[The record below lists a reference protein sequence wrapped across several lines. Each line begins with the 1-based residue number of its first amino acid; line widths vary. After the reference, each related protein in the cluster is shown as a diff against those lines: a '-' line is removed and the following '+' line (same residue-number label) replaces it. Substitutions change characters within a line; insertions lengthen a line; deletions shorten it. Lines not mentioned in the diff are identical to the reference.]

1 MKPNV
6 RELTDADA
14 GALRSF
20 FGEMPAA
27 DRTFFQFDVDDPR
40 VVDAYLG
47 SGNRIRRVAADE
59 HDRLLALATLT
70 AGNDWSSHVA
80 DLVLLVAPDARGQG
94 LGKLVA
100 RTMLIEAVKHGL
112 KKVTVMIAA
121 DNQGAVTM
129 FHRLGFEG
137 EALLRDHLRNPEDG
151 ELRDTV
157 VLAHMVDDTWS
168 KMVTGGFEEAMA

>member
-1 MKPNV
+1 MNPNV
-6 RELTDADA
+6 RALTDADA
-14 GALRSF
+14 GALTAF

-27 DRTFFQFDVDDPR
+27 DRTFFQSDVDDPR
-40 VVDAYLG
+40 VIDAYLG
-47 SGNRIRRVAADE
+47 GGNRIRRVAVDE

-70 AGNDWSSHVA
+70 AGTNWSSHVA

-94 LGKLVA
+94 VGKLLA
-100 RTMLIEAVKHGL
+100 RTMLIEGVKHGF

-121 DNQGAVTM
+121 DNEGAVTM
-129 FHRLGFEG
+129 FYRLGFEG

-168 KMVTGGFEEAMA
+168 TMVTGGFEEAVA

>member
-1 MKPNV
+1 MNPNV

-14 GALRSF
+14 RALKSF
-20 FGEMPAA
+20 FGEMPAV

-40 VVDAYLG
+40 VVDAFLG
-47 SGNRIRRVAADE
+47 SANRIRRVAVDE
-59 HDRLLALATLT
+59 HDRPLALATLT
-70 AGNDWSSHVA
+70 AGNNWCSHVA

-94 LGKLVA
+94 LGRLLA
-100 RTMLIEAVKHGL
+100 RTMLIEAVKHGF

-121 DNQGAVTM
+121 DNAGAVTM
-129 FHRLGFEG
+129 FRRLGFEG

-157 VLAHMVDDTWS
+157 ILAHMVDDMWS
-168 KMVTGGFEEAMA
+168 TMVTGGFDGAVT